1 VGKMLIVLGTVMTGL
16 IAACVSLTVSE
27 QALQAEVSKLQTRM
41 TAADGAA
48 AAAIAKF
55 EKDFFAGQAAL
66 ARAQQYAAEQA
77 GKRQAGEVGADVM
90 SLPASGVHKTIN
102 WAQDKKTE

>member
-1 VGKMLIVLGTVMTGL
+1 MSRMLIVVGMVTTAL
-16 IAACVSLTVSE
+16 IGACVSLTVSVH
-27 QALQAEVSKLQTRM
+27 ALQDEVKKLQTRV

-48 AAAIAKF
+48 AAAIEKF

-66 ARAQQYAAEQA
+66 AQAQQYAAEQA
-77 GKRQAGEVGADVM
+77 RKKQAGEIGADVM

-102 WAQDKKTE
+102 WTQDNKTE